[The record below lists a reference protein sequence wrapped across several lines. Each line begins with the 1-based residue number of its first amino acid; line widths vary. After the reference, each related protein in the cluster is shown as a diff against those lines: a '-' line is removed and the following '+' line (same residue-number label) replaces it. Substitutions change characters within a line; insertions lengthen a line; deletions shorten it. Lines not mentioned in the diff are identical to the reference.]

1 MVGVCSIR
9 NEELGMRNFN
19 YALRIAHYALPFVCA
34 AILILFTNTA
44 KATDAE
50 FLLNNAELYP
60 TSTGAA
66 YCDEIVQDTLAQITS
81 DDMTTYEKVRACYD
95 YLVDTCHY
103 GDNVLRLD
111 FPEANGTARAYGML
125 VGHVGAC
132 DDYSSAFT
140 ALTRAIGLNCY
151 TVYGQTA
158 RADGGYTGHIW
169 CVMNIDG
176 VEYVFDPQIDDN
188 IGADIYYRFCV
199 TYDETPDSYYP
210 SEICWDYFP
219 PFY

>member
-1 MVGVCSIR
+1 
-9 NEELGMRNFN
+9 MRNF
-19 YALRIAHYALPFVCA
+19 IIICA
-34 AILILFTNTA
+34 AIFLLLTNSA
-44 KATDAE
+44 KAAQAE
-50 FLLNNAELYP
+50 YVLNSAELYP
-60 TSTGAA
+60 TSTGAD
-66 YCDEIVQDTLAQITS
+66 YCDDIVWQTLAEIT
-81 DDMTTYEKVRACYD
+81 DDSMSTYDKVLACYN
-95 YLVDTCHY
+95 YLVDNCTY

-132 DDYSSAFT
+132 DDYSCAFA

-169 CVMNIDG
+169 CVIAIDG

-210 SEICWDYFP
+210 SETGWGYFYP
-219 PFY
+219 VY

>member
-1 MVGVCSIR
+1 
-9 NEELGMRNFN
+9 MRNFF
-19 YALRIAHYALPFVCA
+19 AVCA
-34 AILILFTNTA
+34 TILILLTGSA
-44 KATDAE
+44 KASDAE
-50 FLLNNAELYP
+50 YLLNNAELYP
-60 TSTGAA
+60 TETGAD
-66 YCDEIVQDTLAQITS
+66 YCDEVVQATLAQITT
-81 DDMTTYEKVRACYD
+81 DDMSTYDKVKACYD
-95 YLVDTCHY
+95 YLVDTCSY

-132 DDYSSAFT
+132 DDYSSAFA

-169 CVMNIDG
+169 CVIAIDD

-188 IGADIYYRFCV
+188 IGADVYYRFCV
-199 TYDETPDSYYP
+199 TYDETPGSYYDA
-210 SEICWDYFP
+210 EAYTDYFA
-219 PFY
+219 PF

>member
-1 MVGVCSIR
+1 MKKFFIT
-9 NEELGMRNFN
+9 
-19 YALRIAHYALPFVCA
+19 CA
-34 AILILFTNTA
+34 AILILLTS
-44 KATDAE
+44 KASASDAE
-50 FLLNNAELYP
+50 YLLNNAELYP
-60 TSTGAA
+60 TLTGAD
-66 YCDEIVQDTLAQITS
+66 YCDEIVQETLAQITS
-81 DDMTTYEKVRACYD
+81 DNMSTYDKVFACYN
-95 YLVDTCHY
+95 YLVNTCSY

-132 DDYSSAFT
+132 DDYSCAFA

-169 CVMNIDG
+169 CVIAIDG

-210 SEICWDYFP
+210 SETGCGYFYP
-219 PFY
+219 TY

>member
-1 MVGVCSIR
+1 MKKFLIT
-9 NEELGMRNFN
+9 
-19 YALRIAHYALPFVCA
+19 CA
-34 AILILFTNTA
+34 AIMILLTNSA

-60 TSTGAA
+60 TLTGAD
-66 YCDEIVQDTLAQITS
+66 YCDEIVQETLAQITGDYMS
-81 DDMTTYEKVRACYD
+81 TYDKVLACYN
-95 YLVDTCHY
+95 YLVDTCTY

-132 DDYSSAFT
+132 DDYSCAFA
-140 ALTRAIGLNCY
+140 ALTRAVGLNCY

-169 CVMNIDG
+169 CVIAIDG

-188 IGADIYYRFCV
+188 IGADVYYRFCV
-199 TYDETPDSYYP
+199 TYDETPDSYRDAEAYT
-210 SEICWDYFP
+210 DYFA
-219 PFY
+219 PFF

>member
-1 MVGVCSIR
+1 
-9 NEELGMRNFN
+9 MRNF
-19 YALRIAHYALPFVCA
+19 LITCA
-34 AILILFTNTA
+34 AIFILMTSSV
-44 KATDAE
+44 KAADAE

-60 TSTGAA
+60 TSTGAD
-66 YCDEIVQDTLAQITS
+66 YCDEIVQETLAQITGDAMS
-81 DDMTTYEKVRACYD
+81 TYDKVRACYD
-95 YLVDTCHY
+95 YLVNTCSY

-111 FPEANGTARAYGML
+111 FPEDNGTARAYGML

-132 DDYSSAFT
+132 DDYSCAFA

-169 CVMNIDG
+169 CVIAIDG

-199 TYDETPDSYYP
+199 TYDETPDSYYN
-210 SEICWDYFP
+210 SEVRWGYFE
-219 PFY
+219 PFF

>member
-1 MVGVCSIR
+1 MKKFFLTFATIFIFLTGSV
-9 NEELGMRNFN
+9 E
-19 YALRIAHYALPFVCA
+19 
-34 AILILFTNTA
+34 
-44 KATDAE
+44 ATDAE

-60 TSTGAA
+60 MDTGADF
-66 YCDEIVQDTLAQITS
+66 CDEIVQDTLAQIT
-81 DDMTTYEKVRACYD
+81 DDGMTTYEKVLACYD
-95 YLVDTCHY
+95 YLVDTCSY

-111 FPEANGTARAYGML
+111 FPEDNGTARAYGML

-132 DDYSSAFT
+132 DDYSCAFA

-169 CVMNIDG
+169 CVIAIDG

-188 IGADIYYRFCV
+188 IGAGEYYRFCV
-199 TYDETPDSYYP
+199 TYDETPDSYYD
-210 SEICWDYFP
+210 SEVRWGYFE

>member
-1 MVGVCSIR
+1 MKKFLIT
-9 NEELGMRNFN
+9 
-19 YALRIAHYALPFVCA
+19 CA
-34 AILILFTNTA
+34 AVLILMTSSA
-44 KATDAE
+44 KAADAE

-60 TSTGAA
+60 TSTGAD
-66 YCDEIVQDTLAQITS
+66 YCDEVVQETLAQITGDAMS
-81 DDMTTYEKVRACYD
+81 TYDKVRACYD
-95 YLVDTCHY
+95 YLVNTCSY

-111 FPEANGTARAYGML
+111 FPEDNGTARAYGML

-132 DDYSSAFT
+132 DDYSCAFA

-169 CVMNIDG
+169 CVIAIDG

-199 TYDETPDSYYP
+199 TYDETPDSYGNARVAT
-210 SEICWDYFP
+210 DYFKP
-219 PFY
+219 LD

>member
-1 MVGVCSIR
+1 MKKFLLTS
-9 NEELGMRNFN
+9 
-19 YALRIAHYALPFVCA
+19 A
-34 AILILFTNTA
+34 AIIILLTGSA
-44 KATDAE
+44 QAADAE

-60 TSTGAA
+60 TSTGAD
-66 YCDEIVQDTLAQITS
+66 YCDEIVQETLAQIT
-81 DDMTTYEKVRACYD
+81 DNDMSTYEKVLACYD
-95 YLVDTCHY
+95 YLVETCHY

-111 FPEANGTARAYGML
+111 FEEANGPARAYGML

-132 DDYSSAFT
+132 DDYSCAFA

-151 TVYGQTA
+151 TIYGQTA

-169 CVMNIDG
+169 CVINIDG

-199 TYDETPDSYYP
+199 AYAETPDSYFP
-210 SEICWDYFP
+210 AEICWDYFT
-219 PFY
+219 PF

>member
-1 MVGVCSIR
+1 
-9 NEELGMRNFN
+9 MRNF
-19 YALRIAHYALPFVCA
+19 FVTCA
-34 AILILFTNTA
+34 AILLLLTNSA
-44 KATDAE
+44 RASDAE
-50 FLLNNAELYP
+50 WLLNNAELYP
-60 TSTGAA
+60 TASGDT
-66 YCDEIVQDTLAQITS
+66 YCDEAVEETLSRITYDGMS
-81 DDMTTYEKVRACYD
+81 TYEKVLACYD
-95 YLVDTCHY
+95 YLIDTCSY

-111 FPEANGTARAYGML
+111 FPEDNGTARAYGML

-132 DDYSSAFT
+132 DDYSCAFA

-169 CVMNIDG
+169 CVIAIDG

-188 IGADIYYRFCV
+188 IARGGPTGYYRFCV
-199 TYDETPDSYYP
+199 TYDETPDSYYD
-210 SEICWDYFP
+210 SEVRWGYFE

>member
-1 MVGVCSIR
+1 MKKFF
-9 NEELGMRNFN
+9 LT
-19 YALRIAHYALPFVCA
+19 CA
-34 AILILFTNTA
+34 ALMILFTGSA
-44 KATDAE
+44 KAMDNE
-50 FLLNNAELYP
+50 YLLNNAELYP
-60 TSTGAA
+60 TWTGED
-66 YCDEIVQDTLAQITS
+66 YCDEVVWQTLNQITYDGMS
-81 DDMTTYEKVRACYD
+81 TCDKVRACYD
-95 YLVDTCHY
+95 YLVDTCTY

-111 FPEANGTARAYGML
+111 FPEDNGTARAYGML

-132 DDYSSAFT
+132 DDYSCAFA

-169 CVMNIDG
+169 CVVAIDG

-188 IGADIYYRFCV
+188 IGADVYYRFCV
-199 TYDETPDSYYP
+199 TYDETPGSYYD
-210 SEICWDYFP
+210 SEVRWGYFE

>member
-1 MVGVCSIR
+1 
-9 NEELGMRNFN
+9 MRNF
-19 YALRIAHYALPFVCA
+19 FVSLA
-34 AILILFTNTA
+34 AIFIFMTSSA
-44 KATDAE
+44 KASDAE
-50 FLLNNAELYP
+50 FLLNNAELYS
-60 TSTGAA
+60 TSTGAD
-66 YCDEIVQDTLAQITS
+66 YCDEIVWQTLAQITN

-95 YLVDTCHY
+95 YLVDTCTY

-132 DDYSSAFT
+132 DDYSCAFA

-169 CVMNIDG
+169 CVIAIDG

-188 IGADIYYRFCV
+188 IGASNYYRFCV
-199 TYDETPDSYYP
+199 TYDETPGSYYD
-210 SEICWDYFP
+210 SEVRWGYFEP
-219 PFY
+219 LY

>member
-1 MVGVCSIR
+1 
-9 NEELGMRNFN
+9 MRNF
-19 YALRIAHYALPFVCA
+19 LIACA
-34 AILILFTNTA
+34 AIFILLTGSA
-44 KATDAE
+44 KAMDNE
-50 FLLNNAELYP
+50 YLLNHAELCP
-60 TSTGAA
+60 MDTGAA
-66 YCDEIVQDTLAQITS
+66 YCDEIVQDTLAQIT
-81 DDMTTYEKVRACYD
+81 DDGMTTYEKVLACYD
-95 YLVDTCHY
+95 YLVDTCSY

-111 FPEANGTARAYGML
+111 FPEDNGTARAYGML

-132 DDYSSAFT
+132 DDYSCAFA

-169 CVMNIDG
+169 CVIAIDG

-188 IGADIYYRFCV
+188 IGADVYYRFCV
-199 TYDETPDSYYP
+199 TYDETPGSYYD
-210 SEICWDYFP
+210 SEVRWGYFE

>member
-1 MVGVCSIR
+1 MK
-9 NEELGMRNFN
+9 NF
-19 YALRIAHYALPFVCA
+19 FVTCA
-34 AILILFTNTA
+34 AILLLLTNSA
-44 KATDAE
+44 RASDAE
-50 FLLNNAELYP
+50 WLLNNAELYP
-60 TSTGAA
+60 TASGDT
-66 YCDEIVQDTLAQITS
+66 YCDEAVEETLSRITYDGMS
-81 DDMTTYEKVRACYD
+81 TYEKVLACYD
-95 YLVDTCHY
+95 YLIDTCSY

-111 FPEANGTARAYGML
+111 FPEDNGTARAYGML

-132 DDYSSAFT
+132 DDYSCAFA

-169 CVMNIDG
+169 CVIAIDG

-188 IGADIYYRFCV
+188 IARGGPTGYYRFCV
-199 TYDETPDSYYP
+199 TYDETPGSYYD
-210 SEICWDYFP
+210 SEVRWGYFE